1 MATRLVLVQSSQGQL
16 AYVCCCIAVMQ
27 AVFLCGLIV
36 DNVRAGDGVFS
47 ASVSLVIL
55 GCVFLY

>member
-1 MATRLVLVQSSQGQL
+1 
-16 AYVCCCIAVMQ
+16 MQ
-27 AVFLCGLIV
+27 AAFLYGLIV

-47 ASVSLVIL
+47 GFVSLVIL